1 MIFLYFIMFSLSNY
15 EALPFPFTYTKL
27 SFQACLLIKL
37 HTNAYGKDMKKHRFL
52 KVRMMNSDS
61 YVYFDLE
68 GPRDIDA
75 LKQKENI
82 FCKIH

>member
-1 MIFLYFIMFSLSNY
+1 
-15 EALPFPFTYTKL
+15 
-27 SFQACLLIKL
+27 
-37 HTNAYGKDMKKHRFL
+37 MKKHRFL